1 MVKEAK
7 MIVTRDII
15 NGDIDFDGYDN
26 NFICKRINKWKYLF
40 KEKYKLQKGDVV
52 CLLIVTVNID
62 HLASAI
68 ACAELG
74 LKILYTNKPVSME
87 TLHATKLAIYGPA
100 DLIVHDPDECPHGIF
115 RNDAFY
121 TLIEQYGKKLCIRSE
136 IDSVHEIEDVYGID
150 ATEDDNYVF
159 TSTSGTQSTSRP
171 VYFTHKDF
179 IVFMNMMISSLQM
192 TENSVVYNTV
202 NMHHV
207 ASFVGYLA
215 PSVAIANN
223 NRSLWLDYSNVE
235 EFVDKIIA
243 EEVDNVHVSAIFL
256 RKALFDI
263 FEQKK
268 HLFKKRVTFF
278 VTGFL
283 LTEEHH
289 QVSKTLPV
297 NFLSCYGATEIGPV
311 FIDYVDETS
320 EYIPNNLGKL
330 IDGISLAH
338 ENDDWYIQSD
348 LWSGEKK
355 QLPDAIEFDGKNY
368 LFCHRTETPR
378 NLEPFDFRPLL
389 DDTYDKWTLIYRDG
403 PPDLIIWNEKP
414 VDFSKASVR
423 FDVWCNKIVF
433 LNEEDFMDSN
443 KVSMEQVR
451 AYIEQA

>member
-1 MVKEAK
+1 

-15 NGDIDFDGYDN
+15 NDNIDFDGYDK
-26 NFICKRINKWKYLF
+26 NFISNRINKWKYLF
-40 KEKYKLQKGDVV
+40 KKKYNLQKGDIV
-52 CLLIVTVNID
+52 CLLIVTVNVD

-74 LKILYTNKPVSME
+74 LKILYTNKPVCME

-115 RNDAFY
+115 RTDAFDV
-121 TLIEQYGKKLCIRSE
+121 LIQRYGKKICIRSE
-136 IDSVHEIEDVYGID
+136 VESVHDVGDIYGIVANEND
-150 ATEDDNYVF
+150 KYVF

-171 VYFTHKDF
+171 VYLTHKDF
-179 IVFMNMMISSLQM
+179 MVFMNMMISSLRM
-192 TENSVVYNTV
+192 TEKSVVYNTV

-215 PSVAIANN
+215 PSVVTAKH
-223 NRSLWLDYSNVE
+223 NRSMWLEHRYIE
-235 EFVDKIIA
+235 EFVDRIIA

-256 RKALFDI
+256 RKPLFDL

-289 QVSKTLPV
+289 KISKTLPI
-297 NFLSCYGATEIGPV
+297 NFLSCYGATEVGPV
-311 FIDYVDETS
+311 FIDFVDDNS

-330 IDGISLAH
+330 IDGIELT
-338 ENDDWYIQSD
+338 NDGDDWFVKSD

-355 QLPDAIEFDGKNY
+355 PLPDKIEFDGKNH
-368 LFCHRTETPR
+368 LFCNRTETPQK
-378 NLEPFDFRPLL
+378 LEPFDFRHLL
-389 DDTYDKWTLIYRDG
+389 NDTYDKWTLVYRDG
-403 PPDLIIWNEKP
+403 PPDLIIWNETP
-414 VDFSKASVR
+414 VDFSKASQR
-423 FDVWCNKIVF
+423 FDLWCRKIVF

-443 KVSMEQVR
+443 KISMEQVR
-451 AYIEQA
+451 AYLESV